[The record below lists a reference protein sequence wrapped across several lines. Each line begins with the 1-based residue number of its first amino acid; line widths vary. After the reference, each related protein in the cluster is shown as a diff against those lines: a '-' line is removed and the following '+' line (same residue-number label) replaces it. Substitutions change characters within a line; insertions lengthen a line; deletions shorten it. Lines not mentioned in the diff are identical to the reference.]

1 MLQRLSLEAAAF
13 DIIINITDGH
23 RKYAFM
29 LNSAESV
36 EDAYLRLCFMTPTR
50 RMGLEIAIILET
62 IPTIIPSS

>member
-1 MLQRLSLEAAAF
+1 
-13 DIIINITDGH
+13 
-23 RKYAFM
+23 M

-36 EDAYLRLCFMTPTR
+36 EDAYLRLCFMTPTK